1 MERFIMDSS
10 DNLKEMVLV
19 KRYSLM
25 EVFMKENGSKIKN
38 QVSYVKSII
47 QSKTSFISVHLTI
60 IKNQG
65 EENYWIPYNNKYM
78 KENF

>member
-1 MERFIMDSS
+1 MEKFITDSS

-38 QVSYVKSII
+38 QVSYVKSIF

-65 EENYWIPYNNKYM
+65 KENYWIPYNNKYM